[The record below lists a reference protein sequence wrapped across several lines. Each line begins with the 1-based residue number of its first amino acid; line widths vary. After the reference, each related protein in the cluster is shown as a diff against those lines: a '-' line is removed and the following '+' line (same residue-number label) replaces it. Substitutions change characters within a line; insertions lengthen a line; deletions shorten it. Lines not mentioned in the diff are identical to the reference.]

1 MAFCKFGSEFIAN
14 NKTEID
20 NIFINDYLPS
30 APESC
35 VKVYLYGLYLC
46 SSGETIDNNLSAFA
60 KHLNME
66 EEDVESAF
74 YYWQEQ
80 GLVQVLSTRPIEIR
94 YIPLKNIFNNTKLYK
109 PDKYENF
116 NRTAQ
121 ELFEGKREITKNEY
135 AEYYD
140 FLERYHMEQEALIMI
155 MQYCINSKKSA
166 IGWNYILTVAK
177 NWANEGILTVSQTEE
192 KLCSFEEK
200 ESEIGQVLKVL
211 SLRRNSFLEER
222 ALYKKWTDDWDFS
235 LSVILYVAKNLKTSS
250 KATFE
255 KIDQILSKYYDL
267 KLFTIADIENYQK
280 NKGEIMTLAKNI
292 NKAIGVYYENLET
305 VAENYIIPWLN
316 LGYEKDTLEEIARV
330 CFKTSVR
337 TLEGMNNFV
346 QKLFKLG
353 VVTSQGLAKY
363 INGVIECDK
372 EIKSILDKLG
382 LSRNVNYFDRD
393 NFKTWK
399 NNWKISDELIEY
411 GCSLARDKSQPMQ
424 YLNRVLSSWHDSD
437 IKTLEQAKHF
447 SAPSANV
454 AAKPEQQLK
463 GRSYSRDELN
473 ALIQSVDEV
482 EI

>member
-1 MAFCKFGSEFIAN
+1 MAFCKYGSEFIAN

-20 NIFINDYLPS
+20 NIFINDYLPF
-30 APESC
+30 APEMC

-46 SSGETIDNNLSAFA
+46 ASGETIDNNLSSFA
-60 KHLNME
+60 KHLNMSE
-66 EEDVESAF
+66 DDVETSF

-94 YIPLKNIFNNTKLYK
+94 YIPLKNIFNNTKLFK
-109 PDKYENF
+109 TDKYESF

-121 ELFEGKREITKNEY
+121 ELFEGKREITKTEY

-155 MQYCINSKKSA
+155 MKYCIDSKKSA
-166 IGWNYILTVAK
+166 VGWNYILTVAK
-177 NWANEGILTVSQTEE
+177 NWANEGILTATQTEE

-200 ESEIGQVLKVL
+200 EAEIGQVLKAL
-211 SLRRNSFLEER
+211 SLHRASFLEER
-222 ALYKKWTDDWDFS
+222 ALYKKWTDEWDFT
-235 LSVILYVAKNLKTSS
+235 LNVILYVAKNLKKLS
-250 KATFE
+250 KANFE
-255 KIDQILSKYYDL
+255 KIDQTLGKYYDL
-267 KLFTIADIENYQK
+267 KLFTIADIESYLN
-280 NKGEIMTLAKNI
+280 NKGEIMTLAKNV

-316 LGYEKDTLEEIARV
+316 LGFDSETLQEIAKV

-337 TLEGMNNFV
+337 TLEGMNSFI

-353 VVTSQGLAKY
+353 IVTSESLNRY
-363 INGVIECDK
+363 INGVIETDK
-372 EIKSILDKLG
+372 EVKAVLEKLG
-382 LSRNVNYFDRD
+382 VVRNVNYLDRD
-393 NFKTWK
+393 NYKTWK
-399 NNWKISDELIEY
+399 NNWKISDELITY
-411 GCSLARDKSQPMQ
+411 GCSLAKEKSAPMQ
-424 YLNRVLSSWHDSD
+424 YLNRVLSSWHDNNISTID
-437 IKTLEQAKHF
+437 AAQKFSLPSTAQKTE
-447 SAPSANV
+447 P
-454 AAKPEQQLK
+454 LK

>member
-20 NIFINDYLPS
+20 NIFINDYLPF
-30 APESC
+30 APEDC
-35 VKVYLYGLYLC
+35 VKVYIYGLYLC
-46 SSGETIDNNLSAFA
+46 TNGETLDNNLSAFA
-60 KHLNME
+60 KQLNMTE
-66 EEDVESAF
+66 DDVESAF

-94 YIPLKNIFNNTKLYK
+94 YIPLKNIFNTTKLYK
-109 PDKYENF
+109 SEKYESF

-121 ELFEGKREITKNEY
+121 ELFAGKREITKTEY

-155 MQYCINSKKSA
+155 MQYCIESKKSA
-166 IGWNYILTVAK
+166 VGWNYILTVAK
-177 NWANEGILTVSQTEE
+177 NWANEGILTAEQTEE

-200 ESEIGQVLKVL
+200 EVEIGQVLKAL
-211 SLRRNSFLEER
+211 GLYRSSFLEER
-222 ALYKKWTDDWDFS
+222 SLYKKWTDEWDFS
-235 LSVILYVAKNLKTSS
+235 LDVILYIAKNLKKNA
-250 KATFE
+250 KANFD
-255 KIDQILSKYYDL
+255 KIDSLLAKYYDL
-267 KLFTIADIENYQK
+267 KLFTIQDIENYQ
-280 NKGEIMTLAKNI
+280 NKKDEIMTLAKNV
-292 NKAIGVYYENLET
+292 NKAIGVYYDNLET

-316 LGYEKDTLEEIARV
+316 LGFEGETIENIAKL
-330 CFKTSVR
+330 CFKTSIR

-353 VVTSQGLAKY
+353 ILTSESLSRYIEGVVESD
-363 INGVIECDK
+363 N
-372 EIKSILDKLG
+372 EIKNILSCLG
-382 LSRNVNYFDRD
+382 INRNVNYLDRD

-399 NNWKISDELIEY
+399 NSWKINDELITY
-411 GCSLARDKSQPMQ
+411 ACTLSKDKSQPMQ
-424 YLNRVLSSWHDSD
+424 YLNRVLSSWHDQNID
-437 IKTLEQAKHF
+437 TIEKAKKF
-447 SAPSANV
+447 VLPTM
-454 AAKPEQQLK
+454 AKSEPLK

>member
-20 NIFINDYLPS
+20 NIFINDYLPF
-30 APESC
+30 APDSC
-35 VKVYLYGLYLC
+35 VKVYLYGLYHC
-46 SSGETIDNNLSAFA
+46 ANGDTIDNTLPSFA
-60 KHLNME
+60 KHLNMS
-66 EEDVESAF
+66 EDDIETAF

-94 YIPLKNIFNNTKLYK
+94 YIPLKNVFNNMKLFK
-109 PDKYENF
+109 ADKYATF

-121 ELFEGKREITKNEY
+121 ELFEGKREITKTEY

-155 MQYCINSKKSA
+155 MKYCIDSKKSA
-166 IGWNYILTVAK
+166 VGWNYILTVAK
-177 NWANEGILTVSQTEE
+177 NWANEGILTATQTEE

-200 ESEIGQVLKVL
+200 EAEIGQVLKAL
-211 SLRRNSFLEER
+211 SLHRTSFIEER
-222 ALYKKWTDDWDFS
+222 ALYKKWTEDWDFT
-235 LSVILYVAKNLKTSS
+235 LNVILYVAKNLKKTS
-250 KATFE
+250 KANFD
-255 KIDQILSKYYDL
+255 KIDQTLAKYYDL
-267 KLFTIADIENYQK
+267 KLFSISDIENYQN
-280 NKGEIMTLAKNI
+280 NKTEIMTLAKNI

-305 VAENYIIPWLN
+305 VAETYIIPWLN
-316 LGYEKDTLEEIARV
+316 LGFDSETLQEIAKC

-353 VVTSQGLAKY
+353 IITHESLERY
-363 INGVIECDK
+363 INGVVQNDK
-372 EIKSILDKLG
+372 ELKAILEKLG
-382 LSRNVNYFDRD
+382 VQRNVNYLDRE
-393 NFKTWK
+393 NYKTWK
-399 NNWKISDELIEY
+399 NSWKMSDELIDY
-411 GCSLARDKSQPMQ
+411 GCTLANDKNQPVQ
-424 YLNRVLSSWHDSD
+424 YLNRVLSSWHDNNID
-437 IKTLEQAKHF
+437 TLEKAKKF
-447 SAPSANV
+447 TLPSAPKATE
-454 AAKPEQQLK
+454 PLK

>member
-30 APESC
+30 APEMC

-46 SSGETIDNNLSAFA
+46 SNGETIDNTLSSFA
-60 KHLNME
+60 KHLNMSE
-66 EEDVESAF
+66 DDVETSF

-94 YIPLKNIFNNTKLYK
+94 YIPLKNIFNNTRLFKS
-109 PDKYENF
+109 DKYEIF

-155 MQYCINSKKSA
+155 MKYCIDSKKSA
-166 IGWNYILTVAK
+166 VGWNYILTVAK
-177 NWANEGILTVSQTEE
+177 NWANEGILTATQTEE

-200 ESEIGQVLKVL
+200 ESEIGQVLKAL
-211 SLRRNSFLEER
+211 SLYRTSFLEER
-222 ALYKKWTDDWDFS
+222 ALYKKWTDDWDFT
-235 LSVILYVAKNLKTSS
+235 LNVIIYVAKNLKKTS
-250 KATFE
+250 KANFE
-255 KIDQILSKYYDL
+255 KIDQLLGKYYDL
-267 KLFTIADIENYQK
+267 KLFSISDIENYNK

-316 LGYEKDTLEEIARV
+316 LGFENSTLEEIAKV

-353 VVTSQGLAKY
+353 IVTSDSLNKY
-363 INGVIECDK
+363 INGVIEGDK
-372 EIKSILDKLG
+372 EIKNILDKLG
-382 LSRNVNYFDRD
+382 ITRNVNYFDRE
-393 NFKTWK
+393 NYKTWK
-399 NNWKISDELIEY
+399 NNWKISDELIDY
-411 GCSLARDKSQPMQ
+411 GCSLSRDKNQPMQ
-424 YLNRVLSSWHDSD
+424 YLNRVLSSWHDNE
-437 IKTLEQAKHF
+437 IKTLESAQKF
-447 SAPSANV
+447 SLPTASTKTEP
-454 AAKPEQQLK
+454 LK

>member
-20 NIFINDYLPS
+20 NIFINDYLPT
-30 APESC
+30 APENC

-46 SSGETIDNNLSAFA
+46 TNGDIIDNELSSFA
-60 KHLNME
+60 KHLNMSE
-66 EEDVESAF
+66 DDVETCF

-94 YIPLKNIFNNTKLYK
+94 YIPLKNLFNNTKLFK
-109 PDKYENF
+109 TDKYETF
-116 NRTAQ
+116 NRMAQ
-121 ELFEGKREITKNEY
+121 EIFEGRREISKTEY
-135 AEYYD
+135 GEYYD

-155 MQYCINSKKSA
+155 MKYCVDSKKSA
-166 IGWNYILTVAK
+166 VGWNYILTVAK
-177 NWANEGILTVSQTEE
+177 NWANEGYLTVEQVEE

-200 ESEIGQVLKVL
+200 ESEIGQVLKAL
-211 SLRRNSFLEER
+211 GLYRKSFLEER
-222 ALYKKWTDDWDFS
+222 SLYKKWTDEWDFS
-235 LSVILYVAKNLKTSS
+235 LNVILFVAKNLKKNS

-255 KIDQILSKYYDL
+255 KIDALLSKYYDL
-267 KLFTIADIENYQK
+267 KLFTISDIENYQ
-280 NKGEIMTLAKNI
+280 NRKGEIMSLSKNI

-316 LGYEKDTLEEIARV
+316 LGFDGETLEQIAKC

-353 VVTSQGLAKY
+353 IITSESLQKY
-363 INGVIECDK
+363 IDSVVESDR
-372 EIKSILDKLG
+372 EIKNILEKLG
-382 LSRNVNYFDRD
+382 VNRNVNYLDRE
-393 NFKTWK
+393 NYKTWK
-399 NNWKISDELIEY
+399 QNWKISDELLLY
-411 GCSLARDKSQPMQ
+411 GCTLSSDKSQPMG
-424 YLNRVLSSWHDSD
+424 YLNRVLSSWHDNGINS
-437 IKTLEQAKHF
+437 IEKAQKF
-447 SAPSANV
+447 SLPSQS
-454 AAKPEQQLK
+454 AAKVEPLK

>member
-30 APESC
+30 APEMC

-46 SSGETIDNNLSAFA
+46 SNGETIDNTLSSFA
-60 KHLNME
+60 KHLNMSE
-66 EEDVESAF
+66 DDVETSF

-94 YIPLKNIFNNTKLYK
+94 YIPLKNIFNNTRLFKS
-109 PDKYENF
+109 DKYETF

-155 MQYCINSKKSA
+155 MKYCIDSKKSA
-166 IGWNYILTVAK
+166 VGWNYILTVAK
-177 NWANEGILTVSQTEE
+177 NWANEGILTATQTEE

-200 ESEIGQVLKVL
+200 ESEIGQVLKAL
-211 SLRRNSFLEER
+211 SLYRTSFLEER
-222 ALYKKWTDDWDFS
+222 TLYKKWTDDWDFT
-235 LSVILYVAKNLKTSS
+235 LNVIIYVAKNLKKTS
-250 KATFE
+250 KANFE
-255 KIDQILSKYYDL
+255 KIDQLLGKYYDL
-267 KLFTIADIENYQK
+267 KLFSISDIENYNK

-305 VAENYIIPWLN
+305 VAESYVIPWLN
-316 LGYEKDTLEEIARV
+316 LGFESATLEEIAKV

-353 VVTSQGLAKY
+353 IVTSDSLNKY
-363 INGVIECDK
+363 INGVIEGDK
-372 EIKSILDKLG
+372 EIKNILDKLG
-382 LSRNVNYFDRD
+382 ITRNVNYFDRE
-393 NFKTWK
+393 NYKTWR
-399 NNWKISDELIEY
+399 NNWKISDELIDY
-411 GCSLARDKSQPMQ
+411 GCSLSRDKNQPMQ
-424 YLNRVLSSWHDSD
+424 YLNRVLSSWHDND
-437 IKTLEQAKHF
+437 IKTLESAQKFTLPTATAKTE
-447 SAPSANV
+447 P
-454 AAKPEQQLK
+454 LK

>member
-30 APESC
+30 APEMC

-46 SSGETIDNNLSAFA
+46 SSGETVDNNLSSFA

-66 EEDVESAF
+66 VEDVESAF

-94 YIPLKNIFNNTKLYK
+94 YIPLKNIFNNTKLFK
-109 PDKYENF
+109 SDKYETF

-166 IGWNYILTVAK
+166 VGWNYILTVAK

-200 ESEIGQVLKVL
+200 ENEIGQVLKVL
-211 SLRRNSFLEER
+211 SIRRTSFLEER

-235 LSVILYVAKNLKTSS
+235 LNVILYVAKALKTSS
-250 KATFE
+250 KANFE
-255 KIDQILSKYYDL
+255 KIDQVLSKYYDL
-267 KLFTIADIENYQK
+267 KLFSIDEIENYQK

-316 LGYEKDTLEEIARV
+316 LGYEKETLEEIAKV

-337 TLEGMNNFV
+337 TLEGMNGYV

-353 VVTSQGLAKY
+353 IITSESLAKY
-363 INGVIECDK
+363 INGVIESDK
-372 EIKSILDKLG
+372 EIKSILEKLG
-382 LSRNVNYFDRD
+382 LSRKVNYFDRE

-411 GCSLARDKSQPMQ
+411 GSSLARDKSQPMQ
-424 YLNRVLSSWHDSD
+424 YLNRVLSSWHDNNVKS
-437 IKTLEQAKHF
+437 LEDAKKF
-447 SAPSANV
+447 ATPTNSTSQKAEP
-454 AAKPEQQLK
+454 LK
-463 GRSYSRDELN
+463 GRSYTREELN

>member
-30 APESC
+30 APEDC
-35 VKVYLYGLYLC
+35 VKVYVYGLYLC
-46 SSGETIDNNLSAFA
+46 TNGETLDNNLSSFA
-60 KHLNME
+60 KHLNMSE
-66 EEDVESAF
+66 DDVESAF

-94 YIPLKNIFNNTKLYK
+94 YIPLKNLISNTKLFK
-109 PDKYENF
+109 SDKYEAF

-121 ELFEGKREITKNEY
+121 ELFAGRREITKTEY

-155 MQYCINSKKSA
+155 MKYCIDSKKTA
-166 IGWNYILTVAK
+166 VGWNYILTVAK
-177 NWANEGILTVSQTEE
+177 NWANEGILTVEQTEE

-200 ESEIGQVLKVL
+200 EAEIGQVLKAL
-211 SLRRNSFLEER
+211 GLYRSSFLEER
-222 ALYKKWTDDWDFS
+222 SLYKKWTDEWDFT
-235 LSVILYVAKNLKTSS
+235 LNVILYVAQNLKKNSQ
-250 KATFE
+250 ANFE
-255 KIDQILSKYYDL
+255 KIDYLLSKYYDL
-267 KLFTIADIENYQK
+267 KLFTIQDIENYQSRK
-280 NKGEIMTLAKNI
+280 DEIMTLAKNV
-292 NKAIGVYYENLET
+292 NKSIGVYYENLDT

-316 LGYEKDTLEEIARV
+316 LGFDGETIESIAKL
-330 CFKTSVR
+330 CFKTSIR

-346 QKLFKLG
+346 NKLFKLG
-353 VVTSQGLAKY
+353 IITSDSLSRYIEGVVEG
-363 INGVIECDK
+363 DK
-372 EIKSILDKLG
+372 QIKNVLEKLG
-382 LSRNVNYFDRD
+382 IDRNVNYLDRD

-399 NNWKISDELIEY
+399 QVWKISDELLDY
-411 GCSLARDKSQPMQ
+411 ACSLSKDKNQPMQ
-424 YLNRVLSSWHDSD
+424 YLNRVLSSWHDNNVD
-437 IKTLEQAKHF
+437 TIEKAKSF
-447 SAPSANV
+447 VIPSTPKAE
-454 AAKPEQQLK
+454 PLK

>member
-20 NIFINDYLPS
+20 NIFICDYLPS
-30 APESC
+30 APEMC

-46 SSGETIDNNLSAFA
+46 SSGENTDNNLTAFA
-60 KHLNME
+60 KHLEMSE
-66 EEDVESAF
+66 DDVETAF

-109 PDKYENF
+109 TDKYETF

-121 ELFEGKREITKNEY
+121 ELFAGKREITKNEY

-155 MQYCINSKKSA
+155 MKYCIDSKKA
-166 IGWNYILTVAK
+166 TIGWNYILTVAK
-177 NWANEGILTVSQTEE
+177 NWANEGILTASQTEE
-192 KLCSFEEK
+192 RLCSFEEK
-200 ESEIGQVLKVL
+200 EAEIGQVLKAL
-211 SLRRNSFLEER
+211 SLYRNSFLEER
-222 ALYKKWTDDWDFS
+222 TMYKKWTDEWDFT
-235 LSVILYVAKNLKTSS
+235 LNVIIYVAKNLKKTS
-250 KATFE
+250 KASFE
-255 KIDQILSKYYDL
+255 KIDALLGKYYDL
-267 KLFTIADIENYQK
+267 KLFSIEEIEHYNK

-316 LGYEKDTLEEIARV
+316 LGFESETLEEIAKY
-330 CFKTSVR
+330 CFKTTVR
-337 TLEGMNNFV
+337 TLEGMNSFV

-353 VVTSQGLAKY
+353 IVTSESLNKY
-363 INGVIECDK
+363 IHGVIESDK
-372 EIKSILDKLG
+372 EIRNVLEKLG
-382 LSRNVNYFDRD
+382 ITRNVNYFDRE
-393 NFKTWK
+393 NYKTWK

-411 GCSLARDKSQPMQ
+411 GCSISRDKSQPMQ
-424 YLNRVLSSWHDSD
+424 YLNRVLSSWHDNS
-437 IKTLEQAKHF
+437 ITTLEAAQKF
-447 SAPSANV
+447 SMPTSNV
-454 AAKPEQQLK
+454 KKDSELK